1 MESDIKLSGFDF
13 WERNLR
19 RARYIVAPM
28 VDQSE
33 LAWRLLSR
41 KYGAHLC
48 YTPMLH
54 ASVFIRD
61 ANYRK
66 ESLATCVDDRPL
78 IVQFCA
84 NDPETLLK
92 AAKYV
97 EDICDAVDLNLGCPQ
112 SIAKRGHYGAFLQD
126 EWELLSTMVEICAK
140 NLKVPITCKIRVFKD
155 LDRSILYAQMLE
167 KAGAQLLTVHGRTKE
182 QKGAETGLANWDYI
196 AALRKNVKIPVF
208 ANGNIQFFEDIQ
220 QCLAATG
227 AVGVMSAEGNL
238 HNPALFANL
247 EPPVWQ
253 MSEEYLDLVEQYPCP
268 MSYVRGHLF
277 KLLHHALLRHL
288 EFRDELGCCKDFIE
302 ARKLLRRLKDASNAD
317 VETYNK
323 NPALYDLGNLP
334 RPYWI
339 CQPYVRPDLC
349 QTTSEER
356 IQFRESIKRPLELL
370 NGTQDQSLSRNKLK
384 KLRRNSKKNFDPKPD
399 KFDKCACGNPKGLKC
414 VFDLC
419 RSCCRCRAFRNNI
432 SCPGHR
438 LRMKPKVEQSEI
450 KECEHPPNEVVDHMI
465 S

>member
-1 MESDIKLSGFDF
+1 MKLSGFDF
-13 WERNLR
+13 WHANLQG
-19 RARYIVAPM
+19 ARYIVAPM

-33 LAWRLLSR
+33 LAWRLLCR
-41 KYGAHLC
+41 KYGADLC

-66 ESLATCVDDRPL
+66 ESLATCKEDRPL

-97 EDICDAVDLNLGCPQ
+97 EHLCDAVDINLGCPQ

-126 EWELLSTMVEICAK
+126 EWELLSAMVEICAK
-140 NLKVPITCKIRVFKD
+140 RLKVPVTCKIRVFED
-155 LDRSILYAQMLE
+155 LEKSIRYAQMLE
-167 KAGAQLLTVHGRTKE
+167 NAGAQLLTVHGRTRE
-182 QKGAETGLANWDYI
+182 QKGAQTGLANWDYI
-196 AALRKNVKIPVF
+196 TEIRKSVKIPVF
-208 ANGNIQFFEDIQ
+208 ANGNIQYFEDIQ
-220 QCLAATG
+220 RCLTMTG
-227 AVGVMSAEGNL
+227 AIGIMSAEGNL

-247 EPPVWQ
+247 EPPAWQ
-253 MSEEYLDLVEQYPCP
+253 MSEEYLDFVEQHPCP

-277 KLLHHALLRHL
+277 KLLHHMLLRHL
-288 EFRDELGCCKDFIE
+288 KFRDELGCCKDIIE
-302 ARKLLRRLKDASNAD
+302 ARKLIHCLKDASSTD
-317 VETYNK
+317 METYNK
-323 NPALYDLGNLP
+323 DPTSYNLGNLP

-349 QTTSEER
+349 QTTVEER
-356 IQFRESIKRPLELL
+356 LQFRESIKRPLELL
-370 NGTQDQSLSRNKLK
+370 NGTPLDQSLSRNKLK

-399 KFDKCACGNPKGLKC
+399 KFEKCTCANPKGLRC

-419 RSCCRCRAFRNNI
+419 RSCCRCRAFRNNV

-438 LRMKPKVEQSEI
+438 LQMKPRVEQPVANDE
-450 KECEHPPNEVVDHMI
+450 EVVDHVI
-465 S
+465 D